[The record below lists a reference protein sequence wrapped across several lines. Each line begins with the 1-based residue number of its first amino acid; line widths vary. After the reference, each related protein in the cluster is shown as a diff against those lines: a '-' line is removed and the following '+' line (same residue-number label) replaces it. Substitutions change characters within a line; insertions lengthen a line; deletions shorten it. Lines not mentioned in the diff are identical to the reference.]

1 MCLLSGLRQVHADCL
16 HADILAAPDS
26 ELYDS
31 SLPLHGRLSS
41 DGDDGIVLTLLRDPA
56 AASFTADPT
65 GPTLD
70 PVGFEGGVGFRPGS
84 YRIAVVL
91 TERISIIHR
100 PTFVLV
106 IEV

>member
-1 MCLLSGLRQVHADCL
+1 MCLLSGLRQVAAWL

-56 AASFTADPT
+56 AASFTADPNSSFQ
-65 GPTLD
+65 
-70 PVGFEGGVGFRPGS
+70 VYERPDGALRLRM
-84 YRIAVVL
+84 YRGIDRDVSV
-91 TERISIIHR
+91 
-100 PTFVLV
+100 
-106 IEV
+106 